1 MLKIVTGTCGSRS
14 SFKSERFLTRLF
26 KRKGMRLW
34 KWWGRSRGQNF
45 LNLFRQWLEKL
56 VIVNVPHLS
65 KRSYITPPY
74 PSLQA
79 FLCPP
84 PPQCVNQDRETPF
97 QNLTKTPA
105 GIYLLKVLPAG
116 TRAKHFHWENEIH
129 TQARPLKHTLS
140 HWQTCQTSEKKFLKC
155 VFSWGDT
162 CVCAAIVFPVCHAI
176 GKTTGPLKHILLKQN

>member
-1 MLKIVTGTCGSRS
+1 MKIVTGTCGSRS

-34 KWWGRSRGQNF
+34 KWWGRSGGQNF

-105 GIYLLKVLPAG
+105 GIYLLKVIAG
-116 TRAKHFHWENEIH
+116 WDKSKTFSLRKWNPHPSTTSKA
-129 TQARPLKHTLS
+129 HTLS
-140 HWQTCQTSEKKFLKC
+140 LTNLSNVRKEIFEMRLLVGWHLCLCGDS
-155 VFSWGDT
+155 FSGVPCNW
-162 CVCAAIVFPVCHAI
+162 
-176 GKTTGPLKHILLKQN
+176 